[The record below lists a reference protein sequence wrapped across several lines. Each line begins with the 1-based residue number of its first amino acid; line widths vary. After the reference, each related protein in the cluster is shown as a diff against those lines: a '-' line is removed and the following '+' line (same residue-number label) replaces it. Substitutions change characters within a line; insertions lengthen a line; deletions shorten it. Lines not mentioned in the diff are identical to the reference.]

1 MAVVKNIHLPE
12 SAPSCYCRANR
23 PEPHYDRHDA
33 GHTMPTKKRQK
44 NNPIDNNTYYIFD
57 IADNCNWHGEL
68 LYAVNDK
75 FLSKHINDGVVSSA
89 SIVINA
95 PLAQTGSKKIHVGE
109 VFDIN
114 IYIDDAEQTQLGVI
128 QSSKKEK
135 FIALWLPW
143 QIANHIHMILISGRS
158 KILDLSGTE
167 LYRNMGK
174 ISSLNISN
182 STDEDN

>member
-1 MAVVKNIHLPE
+1 
-12 SAPSCYCRANR
+12 
-23 PEPHYDRHDA
+23 
-33 GHTMPTKKRQK
+33 MPTKKRLE
-44 NNPIDNNTYYIFD
+44 NNQIDGKVCYTFD
-57 IADNCNWHGEL
+57 LVDKCDWHGEL

-75 FLSKHINDGVVSSA
+75 FLSKHVNHGVVSSA

-95 PLAQTGSKKIHVGE
+95 PLAKTGSKKTHAGE

-114 IYIDDAEQTQLGVI
+114 IYINDDEKEYLGI
-128 QSSKKEK
+128 IKSSKKEK

-158 KILDLSGTE
+158 KTLDLSGTE
-167 LYRNMGK
+167 LYRNIGK